1 MSGTTKRI
9 ITLLKAM
16 LNCNNPHNGIF
27 KKDTSMNVPTIVAA
41 ADDNDDEE
49 EQQEDDS
56 QNNGG
61 DGSRSNTRI
70 PSGCTG
76 VCWKPENKTK

>member
-1 MSGTTKRI
+1 
-9 ITLLKAM
+9 
-16 LNCNNPHNGIF
+16 
-27 KKDTSMNVPTIVAA
+27 MNVPTVVAA